1 MSIEEII
8 RAWKAEEEDLKP
20 QVPDSPVGRELS
32 EEELLEIEGA
42 LPGACTAV
50 VSACTVPVSA
60 CTAVVSCRNAAT
72 TI

>member
-8 RAWKAEEEDLKP
+8 RAWKAEEEDLEP

-32 EEELLEIEGA
+32 EEELLEVEGA
-42 LPGACTAV
+42 
-50 VSACTVPVSA
+50 
-60 CTAVVSCRNAAT
+60 SCIFATCRVNSCLKVAT

>member
-20 QVPDSPVGRELS
+20 QAPDNPIGRELS

-42 LPGACTAV
+42 LPDACTAV
-50 VSACTVPVSA
+50 VSA
-60 CTAVVSCRNAAT
+60 CTAVVSCRQVAT